1 MRRRIFTAAIS
12 VVFLLATCA
21 VFTGCNDIDPP
32 EMVKTNLELINTGK
46 ITDETLEQF
55 DQSEEELKKVYED
68 SMKKSIDMF
77 FENDAL
83 DGFDTEEA
91 RDKMY
96 TAFEKLYSNVKFEV
110 SEDYTEEDGAYFVD
124 VTVYPMEVWD
134 EAYAYVE
141 DKASNGEYTYTSE
154 EQLAKEIYNDLFDY
168 IIEHADKPVYTD
180 PVTVKAKIA
189 KDEDGKYSITDES
202 LQEIDNAYF
211 VQ

>member
-12 VVFLLATCA
+12 VIFLLALCA
-21 VFTGCNDIDPP
+21 VFTGCDDIDPP
-32 EMVKTNLELINTGK
+32 GMVKTNLELVNTGK

-55 DQSEEELKKVYED
+55 DQSEEELKKIYED
-68 SMKKSIDMF
+68 GMKESIDMF
-77 FENDAL
+77 FEDNEL
-83 DGFDTEEA
+83 DVFDTEEA
-91 RDKMY
+91 RDKLY

-110 SEDYTEEDGAYFVD
+110 SEDYTEEDGAYLVD